1 MTASEEALRSVETNR
16 FRFRPIAALHVAL
29 IMAWTV
35 SATFVLGVVAVSV
48 SVFSR
53 SGNLVH
59 GIARLWGR
67 SILLVSGVRVAVRGR
82 EHVDPGRACIF
93 MANHQSNYDIP
104 VLLGHL
110 PVQFRWLAKAELFRI
125 PLFGP
130 AMRGAGYL
138 PIDRRNHAAAFQSL
152 RSLREAAAKIRAG
165 ASIVIFPEGTR
176 SPDGELKS
184 FKKGGFV
191 LALQAGAPIVPV
203 AIRGT
208 REVMPKG
215 SLWIRP
221 GRVTVTIGKP
231 IPVAGGG
238 FPNKEALMEAVRRA
252 ILAAS
257 GAEGTGGP
265 CCD

>member
-1 MTASEEALRSVETNR
+1 MTASGEALRFVGPNF
-16 FRFRPIAALHVAL
+16 FRARPIAALHFLV
-29 IMAWTV
+29 ITAWTV
-35 SATFVLGVVAVSV
+35 AVTFVLAAIAVLV

-59 GIARLWGR
+59 RIARLWGR
-67 SILLVSGVRVAVRGR
+67 SILIVSGVRVDVRGR
-82 EHVDPGRACIF
+82 EHLDPGTPCIF

-125 PLFGP
+125 PLFGR
-130 AMRGAGYL
+130 AMRGAGYI
-138 PIDRRNHAAAFQSL
+138 PIDRKNREAAF
-152 RSLREAAAKIRAG
+152 RSLREAAEKIREG

-176 SPDGELKS
+176 SPDGELKP
-184 FKKGGFV
+184 FKKGGFA
-191 LALQAGAPIVPV
+191 LALQAGVPV
-203 AIRGT
+203 VPVGLRGT

-215 SLWIRP
+215 SLRIRP
-221 GRVTVTIGKP
+221 GRVTVTIGPP

-238 FPNKEALMEAVRRA
+238 FSNKEALMEAVRRA

-257 GAEGTGGP
+257 GAGETGGP
-265 CCD
+265 CCG

>member
-1 MTASEEALRSVETNR
+1 MPANL
-16 FRFRPIAALHVAL
+16 FRTRPIAALHLAL
-29 IMAWTV
+29 IMVWTV
-35 SATFVLGVVAVSV
+35 SATFVLGLVAVAV

-53 SGNLVH
+53 SGNFVH
-59 GIARLWGR
+59 RIARLWGK
-67 SILLVSGVRVAVRGR
+67 SILWVSGVRVAVCGR
-82 EHVDPGRACIF
+82 ERLDPRRPCIF

-125 PLFGP
+125 PLFGR
-130 AMRGAGYL
+130 AMRGAGYI
-138 PIDRRNHAAAFQSL
+138 PIDRKDRASAFH
-152 RSLREAAAKIRAG
+152 SLREAAEKIRAG

-176 SPDGELKS
+176 SPDGELKP

-191 LALQAGAPIVPV
+191 LALQARAPVVPIG
-203 AIRGT
+203 IRGT

-221 GRVTVTIGKP
+221 GRVTVTIGRP
-231 IPVAGGG
+231 IDLVSGVVQTR
-238 FPNKEALMEAVRRA
+238 EELMEAVRRA
-252 ILAAS
+252 ILEATAAC
-257 GAEGTGGP
+257 GAGDP

>member
-1 MTASEEALRSVETNR
+1 MTASGEALRSVGPNLCR
-16 FRFRPIAALHVAL
+16 SRPIAALHVAL

-35 SATFVLGVVAVSV
+35 SATFVLGVVAVWV

-59 GIARLWGR
+59 RIARLWGR

-82 EHVDPGRACIF
+82 EHLDPGTPCIF

-125 PLFGP
+125 PLFGR
-130 AMRGAGYL
+130 AMRGAGYI
-138 PIDRRNHAAAFQSL
+138 PIDRRNRAAAFQSL
-152 RSLREAAAKIRAG
+152 GEAAAKIRAG

-184 FKKGGFV
+184 FKKGGFA
-191 LALQAGAPIVPV
+191 LALQAGAPVVPV
-203 AIRGT
+203 AISGT
-208 REVMPKG
+208 REVMAKG

-231 IPVAGGG
+231 IPVAGGA

-257 GAEGTGGP
+257 GAGGAGGP